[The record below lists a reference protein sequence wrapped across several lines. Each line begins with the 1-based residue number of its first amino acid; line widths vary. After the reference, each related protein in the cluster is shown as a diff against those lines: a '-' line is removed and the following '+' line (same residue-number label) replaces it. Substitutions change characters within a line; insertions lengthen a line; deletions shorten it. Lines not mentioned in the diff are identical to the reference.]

1 MLKVAHKGKS
11 KGSKRYVVVVEFK
24 SLDVLVVVAQM
35 KMFEESYG

>member
-11 KGSKRYVVVVEFK
+11 KGSKRYVVVEFK